1 MNMEIKNH
9 TMTIVVNNKPDVL
22 ARIAGIFSGRGF
34 NIESI
39 SANVTLNPEVTKII
53 LVTKGN
59 TATVGRI
66 ENQIR
71 KLVDV
76 IDFQVVA
83 NDRAILREMI
93 LIRIPLA
100 DKDTEKI
107 RKDIENFHCRI
118 VRMESDHCILEIT
131 GTLEEIQWVMK
142 GLEPH
147 GIEDLS
153 RSGLIVLR

>member
-1 MNMEIKNH
+1 MEIRNH
-9 TMTIVVNNKPDVL
+9 TITLVVNNKPDVL

-39 SANVTLNPEVTKII
+39 SANVTLNPEITKII

-59 TATVGRI
+59 TATIGKI
-66 ENQIR
+66 ENQLR

-76 IDFQVVA
+76 LDFQVVV
-83 NDRAILREMI
+83 NDRAVLRELI
-93 LIRIPLA
+93 LVRIPFR
-100 DKDTEKI
+100 DKDREKI
-107 RKDIENFHCRI
+107 RKDIENFHCRTI
-118 VRMESDHCILEIT
+118 RMEPDHCILEIT
-131 GTLEEIQWVMK
+131 GTLEEIQWVLK

>member
-1 MNMEIKNH
+1 MEIRNH
-9 TMTIVVNNKPDVL
+9 TITLVVNNKPDVL

-39 SANVTLNPEVTKII
+39 SANVTLNPEITKII

-59 TATVGRI
+59 TATIGKI
-66 ENQIR
+66 ENQLR
-71 KLVDV
+71 KLVD
-76 IDFQVVA
+76 ILDFQVVV
-83 NDRAILREMI
+83 NDRAVLRELI
-93 LIRIPLA
+93 LVRIPFR
-100 DKDTEKI
+100 DKDREKI
-107 RKDIENFHCRI
+107 RKDIENFHCRTI
-118 VRMESDHCILEIT
+118 RMEPDHCILEIT
-131 GTLEEIQWVMK
+131 GTLEEIQWVLK

>member
-1 MNMEIKNH
+1 MEIRNH
-9 TMTIVVNNKPDVL
+9 TMTLVVNNKPDVL

-59 TATVGRI
+59 TATIGRI
-66 ENQIR
+66 ENQLR

-76 IDFQVVA
+76 LDFQVVT
-83 NDRAILREMI
+83 NDRTILRELI
-93 LIRIPLA
+93 LVRIPLT
-100 DKDTEKI
+100 DRNREKI
-107 RKDIENFHCRI
+107 RKDIENFHCKA
-118 VRMESDHCILEIT
+118 VRMEPDHCILEIT
-131 GTLEEIQWVMK
+131 GTLEEIQWVLK

-153 RSGLIVLR
+153 RSGLIVLK